1 MSTGYFAQVAAGV
14 VTDVRRVTQQRI
26 DENPDLYPGDW
37 VEVLD
42 MTQYPA
48 IGWNYDPVNGLT
60 APPEDE
66 VAPE

>member
-1 MSTGYFAQVAAGV
+1 MTDGI

-26 DENPDLYPGDW
+26 VENPDLYLGDW
-37 VEVLD
+37 VEVSD
-42 MTQYPA
+42 MVQYPA
-48 IGWNYDPVNGLT
+48 IGWNYDPVNGFT